1 MEMILGSDIEEIYQ
15 SLTNSLSKIKDKE
28 LLITGAGGFL
38 GRYFLALFKLFNQ
51 INPDSPVRVVAID
64 SHITSTS
71 DSQDPSIRT
80 DSNIEWIFGDAGIGA
95 DLPNHFDYII
105 HAAGIASPEYYRANP
120 LQTLD
125 VAVIVTRKLLEKAR
139 EGNSRFLYFSSS
151 EIYGDPFPNFVP
163 TSEDYRG
170 NVSTLGP
177 RACYDESKRLG
188 ETLCWIYQNYYS
200 VHACI
205 ARPFNVYGPGMLPK
219 DYRVLP
225 NFATSI
231 VKNEKLKV
239 YGHGKQTRTFCYITD
254 AIVGFMKILLE
265 TNVPDVFNVGN
276 PNPEISMTDLA
287 RLVNSI
293 TERPEEDLELIS
305 YPLSYPEDEPNRRCP
320 NISKLK
326 GVLDFSPQVSIDEGL
341 KRFLSWASKNY
352 SHDLL

>member
-1 MEMILGSDIEEIYQ
+1 MEMLLKSDIEEIYGTLST
-15 SLTNSLSKIKDKE
+15 SLKKMKDKE

-38 GRYFLALFKLFNQ
+38 GRYFLALFKFHNEL
-51 INPDSPVRVVAID
+51 NPKSPIRIVAID

-71 DSQDPSIRT
+71 NSQDPSIKSDT
-80 DSNIEWIFGDAGIGA
+80 NIEWIFGDAGIGA
-95 DLPNHFDYII
+95 DLPNQFDYII

-139 EGNSRFLYFSSS
+139 IDNSRFLYFSSS
-151 EIYGDPFPNFVP
+151 EIYGDPFPEFVP

-188 ETLCWIYQNYYS
+188 ETLCWIYQNYFS

-239 YGHGKQTRTFCYITD
+239 YGHGDQTRTFCYITD
-254 AIVGFMKILLE
+254 AIIGFMKILLD
-265 TNVPDVFNVGN
+265 TKIPDVFNVGN
-276 PNPEISMTDLA
+276 PNPEISMKQLA
-287 RLVNSI
+287 NLVNSI
-293 TERPEEDLELIS
+293 SKKPATSMELIS
-305 YPLSYPEDEPNRRCP
+305 YPPSYPEDEPNRRCP
-320 NISKLK
+320 NISKISETLA
-326 GVLDFSPQVSIDEGL
+326 FSPQVSLEAGL
-341 KRFLSWASKNY
+341 NRFLTWASKNY
-352 SHDLL
+352 TDDLF